1 MQCQISS
8 AHLPGVGWMALDVL
22 QAQGHSTNAVTII
35 LHFYSVK
42 SSVRHQLPCCS
53 LHGKSRT
60 MKDYSAIG
68 KYREGDNL
76 YDNVQ

>member
-22 QAQGHSTNAVTII
+22 QAQGHSRNTVTIM
-35 LHFYSVK
+35 LHFHSVN

-53 LHGKSRT
+53 LHRKEQHSERLEHNWG
-60 MKDYSAIG
+60 
-68 KYREGDNL
+68 
-76 YDNVQ
+76 V